1 MRVLIIGAGG
11 HAQVVADILL
21 RRYEQ
26 GAGIRPVGYLD
37 DNPHLFGK
45 ELLGL
50 PVLGVVASCSA
61 ISHDAVIIA
70 IGENHIRARI
80 FHLLKQHGER
90 FVNAIHPAAVVA
102 PDVHLGEGV
111 VICAGTVVNPCA
123 AISDNVILNTCC
135 SVDHHGNIEEHVHIA
150 PGTHLGGNVH
160 IETGAFIG
168 IGSAVIPRRCIGQW
182 AVVGAGAAV
191 TTDIPAYATAVGVPA
206 RVIKKREAEDGNCKV

>member
-37 DNPHLFGK
+37 DSPHLFGK
-45 ELLGL
+45 DLLGI
-50 PVLGVVASCSA
+50 PVVGAVVSCSTVP
-61 ISHDAVIIA
+61 HDAVVIA
-70 IGENHIRARI
+70 IGENRTRARI
-80 FHLLKQHGER
+80 FHILKQQGER

-102 PDVHLGEGV
+102 PDVRLGEGI
-111 VICAGTVVNPCA
+111 VICAGVVVNPYA
-123 AISDNVILNTCC
+123 TIGDNVILNTCC
-135 SVDHHGNIEEHVHIA
+135 SVDHHGKIEEHVHIA

-168 IGSAVIPRRCIGQW
+168 IGSAIIPRRCIGQW

-191 TTDIPAYATAVGVPA
+191 TTDIPAFATAVGVPA
-206 RVIKKREAEDGNCKV
+206 RVIKRREG